1 MPEVIA
7 LDTMPVLMRVIF
19 GLMGSLMIVAS
30 VAAIRH
36 GLRLQWFVRK
46 TEPKPVRVSVIEH
59 EGTDTTTYSAI
70 VNFLGSD
77 MTWETPIY
85 HNKAVDKLLDRSA
98 HRLEAWRA
106 SESGAPIALRVDGKL
121 IYTYPKATRTHRMV
135 HS

>member
-19 GLMGSLMIVAS
+19 GLMGSLMVVAS

-46 TEPKPVRVSVIEH
+46 TEPKPVWVSVIEH
-59 EGTDTTTYSAI
+59 QGTDTTTYSAI

-85 HNKAVDKLLDRSA
+85 HNKAVDKCNYSPPLARF
-98 HRLEAWRA
+98 
-106 SESGAPIALRVDGKL
+106 VDL
-121 IYTYPKATRTHRMV
+121 
-135 HS
+135 